1 MSGYPSAKQIHCLW
15 NSLLRIC
22 HGGQL
27 ASRAAFR
34 SGQAVLGC
42 SPFIT
47 PDKLTQA
54 NILYRLDLLDRH
66 YYRLR
71 KQATN
76 ILSTRLR
83 TAPVGCLDAWMEV
96 LTLLD
101 R

>member
-1 MSGYPSAKQIHCLW
+1 MSGYPSAKQILCLW

-27 ASRAAFR
+27 A
-34 SGQAVLGC
+34 